1 MVPRYFCGSA
11 TFDLWIFIEKSG
23 ICTTTIFDYKNVD
36 ELLDFMKRE

>member
-1 MVPRYFCGSA
+1 MVPRYFCSSA

-23 ICTTTIFDYKNVD
+23 ICTTIFDYKNID